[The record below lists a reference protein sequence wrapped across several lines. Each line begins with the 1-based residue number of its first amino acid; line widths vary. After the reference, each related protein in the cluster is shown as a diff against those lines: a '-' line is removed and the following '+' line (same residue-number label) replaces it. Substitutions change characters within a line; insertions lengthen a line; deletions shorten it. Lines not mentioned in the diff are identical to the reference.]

1 MPTHILDTCSNLHLA
16 QKVRPGLD
24 FLLRVRGQK
33 SSLCAGPI
41 KSTTGGDLTLELLWG
56 ADWAG
61 ATPTSAERGCSQ
73 PWFSAC
79 RSMPLAQPSFV
90 IFKFSFPDLRPPFSA
105 VTIKGRLLQEQ
116 SGDGPGLLHQIST
129 TIIVNHHHHYHYP
142 LQWEWMAKVTLVL
155 KEWIFASLKFL
166 SNTNVKFKLK
176 KTKKVT
182 LSFTKS
188 VSELKKI
195 NSQAFFF
202 FFWNNLNG
210 KLKIK
215 CFWHNSNFDEWTA
228 DGCAIWMNS
237 S

>member
-33 SSLCAGPI
+33 SSLCVGPI
-41 KSTTGGDLTLELLWG
+41 KSTSGGDLTLELLWG

-61 ATPTSAERGCSQ
+61 AAPTSAERGCSQ

-90 IFKFSFPDLRPPFSA
+90 VLKFSFPDLRPPFSA

-116 SGDGPGLLHQIST
+116 SGDGPSLLHQIT
-129 TIIVNHHHHYHYP
+129 RTITVNHHHHYHYP

-176 KTKKVT
+176 KNE
-182 LSFTKS
+182 KS
-188 VSELKKI
+188 HLVFYQICIGAQENKLAGI
-195 NSQAFFF
+195 FFF
-202 FFWNNLNG
+202 FLEQ
-210 KLKIK
+210 LK
-215 CFWHNSNFDEWTA
+215 WQVENQMLLTQ
-228 DGCAIWMNS
+228 
-237 S
+237 